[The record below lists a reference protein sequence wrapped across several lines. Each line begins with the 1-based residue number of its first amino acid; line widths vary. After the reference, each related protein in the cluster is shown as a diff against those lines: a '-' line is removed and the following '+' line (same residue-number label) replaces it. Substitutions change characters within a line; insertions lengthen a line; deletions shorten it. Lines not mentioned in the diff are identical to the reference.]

1 MAVMIEIDVRSGIP
15 IYRQIMDKV
24 RRLIMTGQM
33 KEGDQLEQ
41 VRALSGRLKV
51 NPMTVSKAYSFLEQE
66 GLVTRKRGVGLFV
79 AHVNRS
85 TQRRIKGQMLA
96 RAIDQAAALAVQMG
110 ISLEESRDEFEEHF
124 KKYQSQKGE
133 TNEH

>member
-1 MAVMIEIDVRSGIP
+1 MIEIDVRSGIP
-15 IYRQIMDKV
+15 IYRQIMDQV
-24 RRLIMTGQM
+24 RRLVMTGQM

-79 AHVNRS
+79 ARVDPG
-85 TQRRIKGQMLA
+85 TQSEMKVRMLA
-96 RAIDQAAALAVQMG
+96 KAIDQAAALAVQMG
-110 ISLEESRDEFEEHF
+110 ISLEQSRDEFERHF
-124 KKYQSQKGE
+124 KKYQSQEGKTDE
-133 TNEH
+133 R